1 MDLDTMFGMW
11 TTMLGAEAFPS
22 ILVEYLGHP
31 LDVTTIVAFLFL
43 VLVDVLGYPS
53 LWDER
58 LYRRVIHHAATGSFF
73 PWRTLNAPILVALQ
87 RGASASSTLLQHQDV
102 GDTGTGVGDNM
113 DQEDAEDE
121 SWKLLE
127 HDPPGGPTGVPA
139 RSVKIGDQDSRSRS
153 TTASEAE
160 IPSGAGTT
168 SAKGGTR
175 REDGS
180 SRKKESRSPSSA
192 RSKLQPHTTMESVLR
207 QEDVNRVL
215 HILERNSAPETCQQ
229 YFREV
234 QGLNTKSWLLS
245 RLAGGQFSTRSTLY
259 WNDFTPAG
267 QKVMLE
273 VGEALRVPL
282 AKVLNLHDPAL
293 FRLGTSDFRCCLLRY
308 EGKNASF
315 GFHYDTEPWNCFRCL
330 FLIKK
335 NPASPVAPFLYWDA
349 DGELRQVALENIGD
363 GLVFQGSR
371 IFHGVAKTGDEA
383 NVRFMLG
390 FQYRYGPDLESKR
403 KNFCNQFRG
412 KNSVFQGVLE
422 IFLRCLPVLVLKE
435 LLVLGV
441 AWLLRREEL
450 LERLSEVPGL
460 ATPRLLGCWF
470 IPILSLFFVC
480 GFDCV
485 LVLLFAAYLC
495 VTEHCLPST
504 WVDVL
509 YEDKRKTLEIVRN
522 GVVSLRRSSPD
533 AFLAA
538 IRDAFDREIQ
548 NAPGSSS
555 SASTSKLK
563 AARRR
568 KAPFFLGDQFLSGN
582 PCHNYKWAV
591 CESDGLLTVQ
601 NVPGCT
607 APMIET
613 IAEQPSGSYY
623 FWEGYKAFL
632 EDSMRGLRPWNG
644 KSTSSTSASAAAT
657 RTATKT
663 LPGARP
669 SGSDDEDEQLV
680 ASIQQRLSL
689 VLVEAVAKARANDA
703 RRHHRD
709 WELQPFSPALVQSIA
724 KVFAV
729 FTREK
734 YSADG
739 KRKTGFGGPAA
750 PVEYGSG

>member
-460 ATPRLLGCWF
+460 VTTPVAAAILSVHENFSRGACLGISALVLLLFTCFSSVRQIPFRIHKCLLGCGCAARRGQNKNATQENSVPVLDQALPFFQTQATPRLLGCWF

-522 GVVSLRRSSPD
+522 GVVSLRRSS
-533 AFLAA
+533 
-538 IRDAFDREIQ
+538 
-548 NAPGSSS
+548 SSS
-555 SASTSKLK
+555 
-563 AARRR
+563 
-568 KAPFFLGDQFLSGN
+568 
-582 PCHNYKWAV
+582 
-591 CESDGLLTVQ
+591 
-601 NVPGCT
+601 
-607 APMIET
+607 
-613 IAEQPSGSYY
+613 
-623 FWEGYKAFL
+623 
-632 EDSMRGLRPWNG
+632 
-644 KSTSSTSASAAAT
+644 
-657 RTATKT
+657 
-663 LPGARP
+663 
-669 SGSDDEDEQLV
+669 
-680 ASIQQRLSL
+680 
-689 VLVEAVAKARANDA
+689 
-703 RRHHRD
+703 
-709 WELQPFSPALVQSIA
+709 
-724 KVFAV
+724 
-729 FTREK
+729 
-734 YSADG
+734 
-739 KRKTGFGGPAA
+739 
-750 PVEYGSG
+750 